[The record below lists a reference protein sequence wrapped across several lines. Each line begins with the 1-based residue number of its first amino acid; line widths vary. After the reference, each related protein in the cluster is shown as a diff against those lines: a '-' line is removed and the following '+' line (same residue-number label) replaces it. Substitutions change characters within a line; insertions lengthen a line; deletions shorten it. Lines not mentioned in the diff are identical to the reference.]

1 VTGATRVIIET
12 TAAVG
17 GLRGEREEGGRLYEQ
32 NRGNDVRGMDKRGKE
47 EGRRGGRSRKS

>member
-1 VTGATRVIIET
+1 VIIET